1 MSQASL
7 HPARQQA
14 FQMLGLVIAKL
25 VRAPLWLILSA
36 VLARVLEPA
45 GLGTWSMVLAVATLL
60 NQILLHWTQS
70 ITQRFGRV
78 ELLEHGQ
85 LTQTWAS
92 RWPFLTVGGGVAA
105 ILLLSQP
112 YSWLTRFY
120 GLHSQHIYFVF
131 LMLLA
136 LWLMAEVQ
144 SLQQVSTRFTRLAWS
159 PVLSDAALLL
169 VLLVLYGLQQT
180 RVTPFAFATTISSLL
195 ACMLLSW
202 FLWMVLELRQTSIRW
217 LKPDPIVLKQ
227 ALLFSAPLI
236 PGFIVG
242 YGAEWCDYF
251 LIRYYYSEHEVGLFH
266 PAYQYMLLL
275 VGLPSAVASVL
286 LPKILGHVDKDGGQ
300 GIRQLVQST
309 APQLIFLWLFVC
321 FGIVAIIPSV
331 FALLLGAKFA
341 LSQDVLT
348 ILLIAVPGAISAHLY
363 GIACFA
369 QGRLLVSTVGVY
381 GVKILINVLVSFLLL
396 PHWGVM
402 GSAMGSAVGYI
413 VLQWLFLWDQHRQ
426 LQVKVNASIIGL
438 LLAHIYGVSMAYVP
452 DLAHR
457 VLLSLMFATLTLLI
471 IRRLAIFAHE
481 QIVMLIPQRWS
492 PVASFL
498 SKLLVSGD
506 QKQ

>member
-1 MSQASL
+1 MSQESPSHAQ
-7 HPARQQA
+7 QQA
-14 FQMLGLVIAKL
+14 FQMLGLVVAKL

-36 VLARVLEPA
+36 VLARVLEPS
-45 GLGTWSMVLAVATLL
+45 GLGTWSMILAVATLL

-70 ITQRFGRV
+70 ITQRFGRA

-92 RWPFLTVGGGVAA
+92 RWPFLAVGGCVAI

-112 YSWLTRFY
+112 FSWLTRFY
-120 GLHSQHIYFVF
+120 GLHFQHIYFIL

-136 LWLMAEVQ
+136 LWLMAEAQ
-144 SLQQVSTRFTRLAWS
+144 NLQQVSTRFSRLAWS
-159 PVLSDAALLL
+159 PVVSDAALLL
-169 VLLVLYGLQQT
+169 VLVVLYGLQQT
-180 RVTPFAFATTISSLL
+180 HVGSFAFSTTISYLL

-202 FLWMVLELRQTSIRW
+202 LLWMVLELRHTKIRW
-217 LKPDPIVLKQ
+217 LKPDPIQLKQ
-227 ALLFSAPLI
+227 ALLFSVPLI

-275 VGLPSAVASVL
+275 VGLPSAVAAVL

-300 GIRQLVQST
+300 GIRQLVQNT
-309 APQLIFLWLFVC
+309 APQLIFLWLFAS
-321 FGIVAIIPSV
+321 FGIVAIIPAI
-331 FALLLGAKFA
+331 FALLLGAKF
-341 LSQDVLT
+341 LISQDVLT

-363 GIACFA
+363 SIACFA
-369 QGRLLVSTVGVY
+369 QGRLIVSTVGVY
-381 GVKILINVLVSFLLL
+381 GVKVVINVLVSFLLL
-396 PHWGVM
+396 PAWGVT

-426 LQVKVNASIIGL
+426 LNVKVNASVIGL
-438 LLAHIYGVSMAYVP
+438 LLAHIYGVSMACVP
-452 DLAHR
+452 DLAPR
-457 VLLSLMFATLTLLI
+457 ILLSLIFAILTILI
-471 IRRLAIFAHE
+471 VRRLGIFAQE
-481 QIVMLIPQRWS
+481 QIVMLIPQRLS